1 RRTGRSQLPTL
12 FLLLDV
18 LFNVLSPGHVLGYF
32 LPVTLLFCLILCAC
46 EAKPR
51 GSVPSTPR
59 PPGHRHLP
67 GDGAGDEDWER
78 DGDGDGDR
86 DSDGTGTFDHLQ
98 QQVDALLVAHQR
110 LLKTRRQ
117 VQLHRPLH
125 RLRTSPLQRRG
136 AIAPRPRHGDREG
149 TGTGTGCRGNGN
161 RGGGAAC
168 ASALSFPRLG
178 TRARRWR
185 CPAGELRHEMAAG
198 RGALGMGAV
207 WKVLGKRA
215 EGVAPAVWARQM
227 FTRSRIPK
235 AVFQP
240 RPGDHEKYGGDPE
253 QPHKIHVVTRI
264 KSVIGRPYW
273 EKMIMHNLGLDKAHQ
288 PRLHK
293 NIPSVN
299 SKLKVVKHLI
309 RIQPLKLPHGLPTE
323 EEMSDTFL
331 TSKGELIIRSRL
343 KPVEQKEI
351 KS

>member
-1 RRTGRSQLPTL
+1 
-12 FLLLDV
+12 
-18 LFNVLSPGHVLGYF
+18 
-32 LPVTLLFCLILCAC
+32 
-46 EAKPR
+46 
-51 GSVPSTPR
+51 
-59 PPGHRHLP
+59 
-67 GDGAGDEDWER
+67 
-78 DGDGDGDR
+78 
-86 DSDGTGTFDHLQ
+86 
-98 QQVDALLVAHQR
+98 
-110 LLKTRRQ
+110 
-117 VQLHRPLH
+117 
-125 RLRTSPLQRRG
+125 
-136 AIAPRPRHGDREG
+136 
-149 TGTGTGCRGNGN
+149 
-161 RGGGAAC
+161 
-168 ASALSFPRLG
+168 
-178 TRARRWR
+178 
-185 CPAGELRHEMAAG
+185 MAAG
-198 RGALGMGAV
+198 RGAVGVVAV
-207 WKVLGKRA
+207 WKVLGRRA

-235 AVFQP
+235 EVFQP

-273 EKMIMHNLGLDKAHQ
+273 EKMIIHNLGLDKAHQ